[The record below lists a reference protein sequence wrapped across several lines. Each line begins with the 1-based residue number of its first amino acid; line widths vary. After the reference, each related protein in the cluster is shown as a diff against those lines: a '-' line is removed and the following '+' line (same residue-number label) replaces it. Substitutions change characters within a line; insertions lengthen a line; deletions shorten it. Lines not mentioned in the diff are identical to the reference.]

1 MHYTGRRFEGEE
13 MELDGNHFEGCVFR
27 NCKLVYSGGTV
38 PELIGNDLE
47 HCHFKLEGP
56 AQHTIAFCRMLV
68 KAGLDQA
75 VETIIA
81 QMRQPHH

>member
-1 MHYTGRRFEGEE
+1 MHYAGRRFEGEE
-13 MELDGNHFEGCVFR
+13 IELDGNRFEGCIFR
-27 NCKLVYSGGTV
+27 NCKLVYEGGAV

-47 HCHFKLEGP
+47 HCHFKLEG
-56 AQHTIAFCRMLV
+56 AAKHTIAFCRTLV

-81 QMRQPHH
+81 EMRKPHP